1 MRVCVNSVKRQT
13 LQGYVICQQFVF
25 VGRNQRGKYVWSN
38 SLVYKITK
46 ICTIWWNTYYTAKM
60 QNTKSLSVPHNSPLS
75 LSFSFYFS
83 CTQILPKI
91 CTSLGI
97 DTVPCQ
103 HIVHLP
109 THPPTSPPL
118 TLQLNTTVYLTTFN
132 HICKSSV
139 VYAMTTI
146 LVFLNKEI
154 FINLWKHNLKALFKT
169 PLKLGS
175 CRKNINDIVIVC

>member
-13 LQGYVICQQFVF
+13 LQVYVICQQFVF
-25 VGRNQRGKYVWSN
+25 VGRNWRGKYLWSN
-38 SLVYKITK
+38 SLVTK
-46 ICTIWWNTYYTAKM
+46 LQRFA
-60 QNTKSLSVPHNSPLS
+60 HLS
-75 LSFSFYFS
+75 L
-83 CTQILPKI
+83 I
-91 CTSLGI
+91 
-97 DTVPCQ
+97 PCQ

-109 THPPTSPPL
+109 THPPTSTPL

-154 FINLWKHNLKALFKT
+154 FITLWKHNLKALFKT